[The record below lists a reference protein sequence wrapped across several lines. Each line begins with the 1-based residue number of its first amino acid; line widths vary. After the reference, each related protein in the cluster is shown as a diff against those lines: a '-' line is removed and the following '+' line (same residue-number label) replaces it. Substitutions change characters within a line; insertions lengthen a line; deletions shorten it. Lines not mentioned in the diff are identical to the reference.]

1 MGQNSQEV
9 AYGFGQFGS
18 AFADA
23 SANTITAPEE
33 MVIVAVQ
40 FLADTSLSALVAS
53 TDPYPGNEEYVNIS
67 AAANSTGSYTRTVNQ
82 GTGSSAKVIFDQEN
96 YVSQADQIEL
106 GDEVYTTSTGV
117 LLGTVTVLDP
127 DGDNTKE
134 ITISATVTFTN
145 NETITFVKPNKKGAV
160 GVGGMAIDSSQIFP
174 KGSVIYGRWDS
185 VSINADD
192 ADGGIITYFGR

>member
-33 MVIVAVQ
+33 MVIVAIQ
-40 FLADTSLSALVAS
+40 FLADTELSALVAS
-53 TDPYPGNEEYVNIS
+53 TDPFNGNEEYIS
-67 AAANSTGSYTRTVNQ
+67 IGTAANSTGSYTRTVNQ
-82 GTGSSAKVIFDQEN
+82 GTGSSNKVIFDQEN
-96 YVSQADQIEL
+96 YVSQSDQIEV

-117 LLGTVTVLDP
+117 LLGTVTDLDP
-127 DGDNTKE
+127 DDNNTKE
-134 ITISATVTFTN
+134 IQISATVTFTN

-160 GVGGMAIDSSQIFP
+160 GVGGMAIDSSNTFP

-185 VSINADD
+185 VSLNDND
-192 ADGGIITYFGR
+192 GIIIAYFGR

>member
-18 AFADA
+18 AFADTA
-23 SANTITAPEE
+23 ANTITAPEE
-33 MVIVAVQ
+33 MVIVAIQ

-53 TDPYPGNEEYVNIS
+53 TDPFNGNEEYVSIGT
-67 AAANSTGSYTRTVNQ
+67 AANSTGSYTRTVNQ
-82 GTGSSAKVIFDQEN
+82 STGSSDDCIFDQEN
-96 YVSQADQIEL
+96 YVSQSDQIEV
-106 GDEVYTTSTGV
+106 GDEVYTTSTGA
-117 LLGTVTVLDP
+117 LLGTVTVVDT
-127 DGDNTKE
+127 GGNTKQ
-134 ITISATVTFTN
+134 ITISASVTWTN